1 MGLDLWTTTQRM
13 AITIA
18 MATAIGVPAGLLL
31 GISERIYRSVEFIID
46 FFRST
51 KEQGIRV
58 SIARD
63 FAVGLPPLGS
73 PLVYMPKPKIFW

>member
-1 MGLDLWTTTQRM
+1 MCLEHAL
-13 AITIA
+13 A
-18 MATAIGVPAGLLL
+18 
-31 GISERIYRSVEFIID
+31 ID

-51 KEQGIRV
+51 KEQGIWV

-63 FAVGLPPLGS
+63 FAVGLLPLGS